1 MLNVTYKLS
10 KLMTAIQAV
19 PHVLSFRR
27 YDETLLIASNV
38 LKDEAQAV
46 CSVALTHLEDASKAL
61 NEPIVTY
68 ELLEGLVLYYV
79 GTRVFLEVE
88 DIGDQFTSV
97 WVYQT
102 ENDKLCILTP
112 QAYRNEGQLD
122 WRCGSEME
130 GDENRAVAKIIATRQ
145 ALSYPSFLTETWC
158 SFEGNPVLMMLTEFS
173 CLENN
178 VRFGIGEAVRDEKMS
193 SNFSK
198 EPHFTDLSTQLPNSF
213 YFLSTFDYQHET
225 EDTVAILAML
235 YIQQWERTLNAFG
248 NRYVR
253 MLFKTLEQYVRTI
266 TNQNAVLFLY
276 NQSTLGLYCEVDREG
291 GAETI
296 CEAIIDYFKTP
307 WYYDDF
313 VFFSNVKIGVS
324 FFPSHTKSPL
334 DLISYANMA
343 LKNLRKVASSDFIF
357 FDHEMKNQISEN
369 IVLFGEIRSAMDNS
383 EFVMYYQ
390 PQVSLATGRIVGA
403 EALVRWIHPERGL
416 ISPGVFLPAISKI
429 GLDYLMDQYVV
440 NAVSQDQ
447 ARLKHLGFGDVP
459 ISFNLSASSL
469 NTYNIYDDISDTI
482 MMNDA
487 DSSKMIIEIT
497 ETAEVFMNPIINEQL
512 LSLKSIGLSIS
523 IDDFGTGYSSLSYL
537 ASLPVDA
544 VKIDKVFPDGYPNDK
559 GKLFLIDK
567 IVEIASSFHLDLTI
581 EGIETEAQVM
591 YFKKHLPD
599 AIVDKIK
606 IQGYYYYKPMSFEAL
621 VKHLKK

>member
-1 MLNVTYKLS
+1 MLNVTYKFS
-10 KLMTAIQAV
+10 NLMKAIQAV
-19 PHVLSFRR
+19 PHILHFFKNEERVLVA
-27 YDETLLIASNV
+27 TNV
-38 LKDEAQAV
+38 LDLEGDISYNHAV
-46 CSVALTHLEDASKAL
+46 ERLNILALDGNMSILSC
-61 NEPIVTY
+61 
-68 ELLEGLVLYYV
+68 ELMEGLVLEYI
-79 GTRVFLEVE
+79 GGLDCFDLKAF
-88 DIGDQFTSV
+88 DIQYAAVWAYKSPDDKFCISTPKAYLGDKNV
-97 WVYQT
+97 
-102 ENDKLCILTP
+102 
-112 QAYRNEGQLD
+112 D
-122 WRCGSEME
+122 WRCSLESEFE
-130 GDENRAVAKIIATRQ
+130 ENQAVALIISGRSV
-145 ALSYPSFLTETWC
+145 LSYPSFLTETWC
-158 SFEGNPVLMMLTEFS
+158 SFEGTPVLMMLTEFE
-173 CLENN
+173 CLQPD
-178 VRFGIGEAVRDEKMS
+178 VRFGIGEAVRNESKNHS
-193 SNFSK
+193 FYK

-213 YFLSTFDYQHET
+213 YFLSTFESHHSHENKNS
-225 EDTVAILAML
+225 ILAML

-248 NRYVR
+248 SRYVR
-253 MLFKTLEQYVRTI
+253 MLFKTLERYIQSI
-266 TNQNAVLFLY
+266 TDQNAVLFLY
-276 NQSTLGLYCEVDREG
+276 NESTLGLYCEVNREG
-291 GAETI
+291 DAGFI
-296 CEAIIDYFKTP
+296 CDQIIEYFKTP

-324 FFPSHTKSPL
+324 CFPEHSNSPL
-334 DLISYANMA
+334 DLISYSNMA
-343 LKNLRKVASSDFIF
+343 LKNLRKVATSGYSIF
-357 FDHEMKNQISEN
+357 SHEMKNQISEN

-403 EALVRWIHPERGL
+403 EALVRWLHPERGL

-447 ARLKHLGFGDVP
+447 ARLKQLNLGDLP

-482 MMNDA
+482 MMNEA

-512 LSLKSIGLSIS
+512 MSLKSIGLSIS

-544 VKIDKVFPDGYPNDK
+544 VKIDKAFPDGYPDDK